1 MIPAPVLVH
10 TLLPH
15 YADVDLLRPRVFP
28 QSGRHHRENIPGW
41 AATTPAHL
49 AIFLEG
55 DEL

>member
-10 TLLPH
+10 TLWPH
-15 YADVDLLRPRVFP
+15 YDVDLLRPRVFP

-49 AIFLEG
+49 ATILEG
-55 DEL
+55 AAQ